1 MVFCSFNWDF
11 RDLNVR
17 KDGLSALMRL
27 TQRQGACRP
36 AIGNH
41 RGLEVS

>member
-1 MVFCSFNWDF
+1 MVFYPYIFDF